1 MTPEPH
7 MPQPD
12 IVGGCVDAKEH
23 SVKSSDVISLDS
35 DSHSGMTASPTP
47 SADGGLQLFDEARK
61 NQ

>member
-1 MTPEPH
+1 MVPEQH

-12 IVGGCVDAKEH
+12 TVVDYADAKEH
-23 SVKSSDVISLDS
+23 LVTVSDVISLDS
-35 DSHSGMTASPTP
+35 DSHSGMTGSPTP